1 VTHVERSGKRVQ
13 LCDGTG
19 EEVPVVKEAALM
31 YVQEV
36 VSHFD
41 EVPWLPVDAY
51 APLVPPWS

>member
-1 VTHVERSGKRVQ
+1 MTHVERGGKRVQ

-19 EEVPVVKEAALM
+19 EEVPVFKEAALM

-41 EVPWLPVDAY
+41 EVLWLPVEAY
-51 APLVPPWS
+51 TPLVPPWS